1 MVRAWEFFQSK
12 GIVDLRTDVNALET
26 FSKYTNSSYDNYLG
40 WTEDGIRVHLDDISG
55 SNTVKSK
62 FDNDPELVEE
72 WETLQLDEVSVATE
86 DLLPADRYW
95 QRANDLDVELGR
107 KIEVNET
114 GGFSNTPNI
123 QGYGVL
129 RFEDFSPSPNT
140 AFSGVFDVDAGR
152 FMVYP
157 SGSTRY
163 ANGGQIPNGS
173 IVPRRGGHRSIR
185 NKMMDYYDDLA
196 EETIHQRVVGFTMK
210 YDSPGQLKVEFFSRS
225 CNGPFNRNR
234 TGDLNLRD
242 YFVPDDLRPQI
253 IDALDAEFNT
263 ARGYNFDITPVSD

>member
-1 MVRAWEFFQSK
+1 LELFNFTQYYRW
-12 GIVDLRTDVNALET
+12 IVY
-26 FSKYTNSSYDNYLG
+26 FST
-40 WTEDGIRVHLDDISG
+40 IP
-55 SNTVKSK
+55 KSK

-185 NKMMDYYDDLA
+185 NKMMDYYDDLSSLSKL
-196 EETIHQRVVGFTMK
+196 TL
-210 YDSPGQLKVEFFSRS
+210 QLKLKS
-225 CNGPFNRNR
+225 
-234 TGDLNLRD
+234 LRVNQAIKI
-242 YFVPDDLRPQI
+242 YNWQVSFVGL
-253 IDALDAEFNT
+253 L
-263 ARGYNFDITPVSD
+263 S